1 MKLKFI
7 VTIIFFYSFLEGN
20 LSFAKTNKILFKV
33 NNQIITSLD
42 ILEEAN
48 YLTVLNSELKNA
60 EKNSIYE
67 ISKKSLIRHKIKE
80 LEIIDKLNNYELDD
94 NTLNN
99 LLLNQFKKLGI
110 KSFPELEE
118 FFKIKKINKKHVLN
132 RIKIQILWNEFIF
145 AKYSARVKINKQ
157 NIKNELENKKNLNEY
172 LLSEILF
179 NLEVNEDLNEKFNL
193 IQNTILKK
201 GFSEAALIFSL
212 SNTSDNGGN
221 LGWIKETSLNKK
233 IREQIENLEIGK
245 NTKPIIIPGGYLI
258 IKISDKRSAEIDI
271 DLDKEIKQISKK
283 INNEQLNQF
292 STMYFNKIKKDVE
305 VNEY

>member
-7 VTIIFFYSFLEGN
+7 VTIIFFYSFLGGN

-48 YLTVLNSELKNA
+48 YLTTLNSELKNA
-60 EKNSIYE
+60 EKNTIYE

-80 LEIIDKLNNYELDD
+80 LEIIDKLKNYELD
-94 NTLNN
+94 NNILNN
-99 LLLNQFKKLGI
+99 LLLNQFEKLGV
-110 KSFPELEE
+110 KSSSELED
-118 FFKIKKINKKHVLN
+118 FLKIKKINKKHVLN
-132 RIKIQILWNEFIF
+132 RIKVQILWNEFIF
-145 AKYSARVKINKQ
+145 AKYSKNVKINKQ
-157 NIKNELENKKNLNEY
+157 SIRNELENKKNLNEY

-193 IQNTILKK
+193 IQETILKK

-212 SNTSDNGGN
+212 SNTSDNGGD

-233 IREQIENLEIGK
+233 IREQIQNLEIGK
-245 NTKPIIIPGGYLI
+245 NTEPIIIPGGYLV
-258 IKISDKRSAEIDI
+258 IKINNKRTIKVDIDI
-271 DLDKEIKQISKK
+271 DNEIKQISKK
-283 INNEQLNQF
+283 ITNEQLNQF
-292 STMYFNKIKKDVE
+292 STMYFNKIKKDFE
-305 VNEY
+305 INEY